1 MLELIYTND
10 ELNHQLDEIRKKGK
24 KIGFVPTLGALHEGH
39 ISLINKS
46 LRTSDITVCSIFVN
60 PTQFNESDDYDRYPR
75 TIKSDSKKL
84 RTTKCHFLYNP
95 DRKEVYPKNY
105 KKFSMDLNGLDKV
118 MEGANRPGHFDG
130 VIEVVHRLF
139 SIVKPDFAFFGEKDF
154 QQLSIIQK
162 MVKETKMNVEIV
174 PCKIIREKDGLAMSS
189 RNALLTKNNRA
200 AAPILFKTL
209 KKVSKNKNGLSP
221 FALKKWAV
229 SFLEKNNVDVEYLEI
244 SKSEDLRPVK
254 RWYKVRPCRV
264 FITARF
270 GEIRLIDN
278 VSMDYRPK

>member
-10 ELNHQLDEIRKKGK
+10 ELDRQLDELRKKGK
-24 KIGFVPTLGALHEGH
+24 KIGFVPTLGALHHGH

-46 LRTSDITVCSIFVN
+46 LKTSDVSICSIFVN
-60 PTQFNESDDYDRYPR
+60 PTQFNESSDHDRYPR
-75 TIKSDSKKL
+75 DLEGDSKKL
-84 RTTKCHFLYNP
+84 STTNCHFLYFP
-95 DRKEVYPKNY
+95 DRTEVYPKKY

-118 MEGANRPGHFDG
+118 MEGAHRQGHFDG
-130 VIEVVHRLF
+130 VVEVVHRLF

-189 RNALLTKNNRA
+189 RNALLTENNRV
-200 AAPILFKTL
+200 AAPILYKTL

-221 FALKKWAV
+221 FALKKWAI
-229 SFLEKNNVDVEYLEI
+229 SLLEKKNVDVEYLEI
-244 SKSEDLRPVK
+244 ARSEDLKPVK
-254 RWYKVRPCRV
+254 RWYKEKPCRV

-278 VSMDYRPK
+278 VSMVYRPK